1 MEPAP
6 RYAIYFVPAPQSKL
20 YRYGSS
26 ILGYDC
32 YTGAPV
38 DFPQEFGAGAV
49 NWNELTAAPR
59 YGFHATLKAPFHLSP
74 SCTERQL
81 VNALQNFAGLGHA
94 IRKFAPTVRLIS
106 GFFAVVPLEAETP
119 LDALATSCTTLFDA
133 YRAPMSPRER
143 ARRVALGLNRTQ
155 IQNLDRWG
163 HPYVLSEFRFHMTL
177 TGAVPPSRRKAIVEA
192 LLDGFH
198 RMGVESSIAIDRLAL
213 VKQETPDAAFRLVS
227 EFEAQHRITG
237 RPRSRTARREPSR
250 SRVGAA
256 AIQPI
261 IAVGRLGARSRPG
274 NRMEIENRNW
284 GEDMSDAAATST
296 AGPTVGQIYK
306 VALASIV
313 GSVIEQYDFLVT
325 GVIAATVWGGIFFK
339 LPGLAAVAAAISV
352 YGLGIIIRPV
362 GAYIFGNIAD
372 VYGRKDAM
380 VYALVLMGV
389 ATLAIGLTP
398 TYDSIGVIAPVLL
411 IVFRL
416 LQGISFGAEFGT
428 ASTWVVEQAARSK
441 YRAFWGAWVGFAIPI
456 GLLLGFGSVIFVKS
470 LMTPEDFTS
479 WGWRIFF
486 VVGFLVAIVGL
497 IIRTRTMDSFVFEQH
512 KAQIAI
518 LKYPASQVWRE
529 MPWTILR
536 TSLVNAMFGGAFFLY
551 FVFGTGYMKAVGF
564 PGNQPEEIGL
574 IAAAF
579 MLVFMI
585 IGSFLADYINRRTIL
600 LTAAVV
606 LLIFALPY
614 FYLVN
619 TGSFL
624 LATIAEIIGFGF
636 VFGFGYGAIPT
647 FYTENFP
654 TRYRASGASAA
665 YQIAQVYGGGLIPI
679 VAGQILRAYGVHDAY
694 LYIGLL
700 VMCYAVAAM
709 VAIIRT
715 PETKGANLEN

>member
-1 MEPAP
+1 
-6 RYAIYFVPAPQSKL
+6 
-20 YRYGSS
+20 
-26 ILGYDC
+26 
-32 YTGAPV
+32 
-38 DFPQEFGAGAV
+38 
-49 NWNELTAAPR
+49 
-59 YGFHATLKAPFHLSP
+59 
-74 SCTERQL
+74 
-81 VNALQNFAGLGHA
+81 
-94 IRKFAPTVRLIS
+94 
-106 GFFAVVPLEAETP
+106 
-119 LDALATSCTTLFDA
+119 
-133 YRAPMSPRER
+133 
-143 ARRVALGLNRTQ
+143 
-155 IQNLDRWG
+155 
-163 HPYVLSEFRFHMTL
+163 
-177 TGAVPPSRRKAIVEA
+177 
-192 LLDGFH
+192 
-198 RMGVESSIAIDRLAL
+198 
-213 VKQETPDAAFRLVS
+213 
-227 EFEAQHRITG
+227 
-237 RPRSRTARREPSR
+237 
-250 SRVGAA
+250 
-256 AIQPI
+256 
-261 IAVGRLGARSRPG
+261 
-274 NRMEIENRNW
+274 
-284 GEDMSDAAATST
+284 
-296 AGPTVGQIYK
+296 
-306 VALASIV
+306 
-313 GSVIEQYDFLVT
+313 
-325 GVIAATVWGGIFFK
+325 
-339 LPGLAAVAAAISV
+339 
-352 YGLGIIIRPV
+352 
-362 GAYIFGNIAD
+362 
-372 VYGRKDAM
+372 
-380 VYALVLMGV
+380 
-389 ATLAIGLTP
+389 LTP
-398 TYDSIGVIAPVLL
+398 SYDSIGVIAPVLL

-486 VVGFLVAIVGL
+486 IVGFLVAIVGL

-564 PGNQPEEIGL
+564 SGNQPEEIGL

-624 LATIAEIIGFGF
+624 LAAIAEIIGFGF

-654 TRYRASGASAA
+654 TRYRASGASAG

-679 VAGQILRAYGVHDAY
+679 IAGQILRVYGVKDAY
-694 LYIGLL
+694 VYIGGL
-700 VMCYAVAAM
+700 VMLYAVLAI
-709 VAIIRT
+709 VAILRS
-715 PETKGANLEN
+715 PETKGANLEG